1 MNNNPTISIIV
12 PVYRVE
18 DYLPQCMDSVLAQE
32 YTNFEVILVDDG
44 SPDSC
49 AAICDGYAARDSRVR
64 VIHKENGGLSDARNA
79 GMALASG
86 EYVVFLD
93 SDDFWSDPGA
103 LGRIMGRAEQTG
115 ADVINYSYT
124 KFQEDTGACQPYF
137 SCTEA
142 MPPLPE
148 VAAQLDWLTARG
160 LFIASACN
168 KLIRRSLLAGLLF
181 RKGVYCEDVEWCA
194 KLLLKAAAVD
204 FIPENFY
211 QYRQRSG
218 SIRHSVSDKFCG
230 DLTNAILGCLD
241 LCESA
246 PEERREPLLRYTA
259 FQFGTFLLNQA
270 KAEEPQPECIQ
281 RLKPHASVLRHHGN
295 NKKLMILNMGCRLL
309 GLENMCRL
317 IRLAYRTI
325 QK

>member
-1 MNNNPTISIIV
+1 MRTPKVSIIV
-12 PVYRVE
+12 PIYKVE
-18 DYLPQCMDSVLAQE
+18 SYLPECVNSVLAQDFSD
-32 YTNFEVILVDDG
+32 FELILVDDG
-44 SPDSC
+44 SPDRC
-49 AAICDGYAARDSRVR
+49 GEICDAYAARDGRVR

-103 LGRIMGRAEQTG
+103 LGRIMGRAEKTE
-115 ADVINYSYT
+115 ADVLNYFYT

-148 VAAQLDWLTARG
+148 IAAQLDWLTSRG

-168 KLIRRSLLAGLLF
+168 KLIRRSLLAGLPF
-181 RKGVYCEDVEWCA
+181 RKGVYCEDIEWCA
-194 KLLLKAAAVD
+194 KLLLRAAAVD

-218 SIRHSVSDKFCG
+218 SIRHSVSSKFCG
-230 DLTNAILGCLD
+230 DLTQAILSCLD

-246 PEERREPLLRYTA
+246 PEERRGPLLRYTA

-270 KAEEPQPECIQ
+270 MADEPQPECIEKL
-281 RLKPHASVLRHHGN
+281 RPHASILRHHGS
-295 NKKLMILNMGCRLL
+295 NKKLTILHLGCRVL
-309 GLENMCRL
+309 GLGLMCRL
-317 IRLAYRTI
+317 IRFGYQTLHR
-325 QK
+325 